1 MDKDRPL
8 IVLFHRFPIL
18 LWLISDIILSQS
30 YLRFR
35 RAENLARLHVNGFF
49 EFELN
54 VIIYTSVVTF
64 CLVGLL
70 LGLENEFAETVKEVK
85 VVVDGV

>member
-1 MDKDRPL
+1 M
-8 IVLFHRFPIL
+8 
-18 LWLISDIILSQS
+18 
-30 YLRFR
+30 
-35 RAENLARLHVNGFF
+35 HVNGFF